1 MNHHYHSS
9 PYIASLNP
17 AQREAAT
24 HIEGPLL
31 ILAGAGSG
39 KTKTITYRMAHM
51 MEDYGIGGD
60 QILALS
66 FTNKA
71 AREMLTRLRTLV
83 PAKRRKGITLSTFH
97 SLGLKILRESIQHLN
112 EGYDDS
118 FTIYDSADQ
127 MSLLRQIL
135 KNVRAEKN
143 FDRSTLLSLISKM
156 KNASIRPSEFYK
168 HPQFNPDN
176 KYHEFLLHV
185 YPAYQE
191 QLKLLNA
198 LDFDDILF
206 HVCTLFKE
214 RPDIADHYSQKFKFI
229 MVDEYQDTNPIQ
241 FQILQGLT
249 RTHQNIC
256 VVGDDDQA
264 IYSFRG
270 ADISNILSFEFQFP
284 STKVVKLE
292 ENYRSTQRIL
302 HLANSIIKHNKK
314 RKDKTLWSQK
324 DSGPVPLLWQ
334 CQDESHEAQLIAEH
348 IQTLMNQS
356 IHLSEVA
363 ILVRGQTQ
371 MGALETELKI
381 AQIPYRLIGGQEFY
395 EKKEIK
401 DILAYLS
408 LISNPK
414 DDLSFRRII
423 NTPTRG
429 IGPKT
434 IETLVDIAGREKKP
448 LTTIAM
454 EAQNYPELTKLD
466 SLDSV
471 KNFAAL
477 IRDCKTLFQNTSL
490 DAGLEKLYEELK
502 YRDYVRGQY
511 EKVTQVDQK
520 LKDLDQLIQLTK
532 RYCESHSDVKQL
544 SPFLS
549 ELVLSDAHSKH
560 NATRDEEGKVYEVT
574 LMTMHASK
582 GLEFDVVFL
591 PGMEEEILPHKKSI
605 DGMED
610 LSEER
615 RLAYVAITRARE
627 KLIMSYSKEKKMYN
641 KMVPRKLS
649 RFLIGAEEFYQAVD
663 RTSFESME
671 EGEFQKY
678 KDKMFDDIFKS
689 LD

>member
-1 MNHHYHSS
+1 MTHSS
-9 PYIASLNP
+9 HSQYLAALNP
-17 AQREAAT
+17 AQREAAA
-24 HIEGPLL
+24 HIEGPIL

-39 KTKTITYRMAHM
+39 KTKTITFRMAHM
-51 MEDYGIGGD
+51 MEDYGIKGD
-60 QILALS
+60 EILALS

-71 AREMLTRLRTLV
+71 AREMLLRLRSLV
-83 PAKRRKGITLSTFH
+83 PAKKRKGITLSTFH
-97 SLGLKILRESIQHLN
+97 SLGLKILRESIVHLN
-112 EGYDDS
+112 EGYDET

-135 KNVRAEKN
+135 KNVKGDKN
-143 FDRSTLLSLISKM
+143 FDRSTLLTLIGKM
-156 KNASIRPSEFYK
+156 KNASIRAHEFAT
-168 HPQFNPDN
+168 HPQFNPQN

-206 HVCTLFKE
+206 HVCTLFKQ
-214 RPDIADHYSQKFKFI
+214 RPDLADMYSQKYRYI

-249 RTHQNIC
+249 RSHQNIC

-270 ADISNILSFEFQFP
+270 ADISNILSFEFQYP
-284 STKVVKLE
+284 NTKVIKLE

-324 DSGPVPLLWQ
+324 DSGPVPLLWE
-334 CQDESHEAQLIAEH
+334 CQDDFHEAQLIAEH
-348 IQTLMNQS
+348 IQTLMTQS
-356 IHLSEVA
+356 VHLSEVA

-371 MGALETELKI
+371 MGTLETELKL

-408 LISNPK
+408 LLSNPK

-434 IETLVDIAGREKKP
+434 IETLINIGAREKKP
-448 LTTIAM
+448 LTQIARD
-454 EAQNYPELTKLD
+454 ADQYPELTKLD
-466 SLDSV
+466 SLESV
-471 KNFAAL
+471 KNFSLLLKEGKAH
-477 IRDCKTLFQNTSL
+477 FQNDTL
-490 DAGLEKLYEELK
+490 DVALDKLYESLN
-502 YRDYVRGQY
+502 YRNYVRGQY
-511 EKVTQVDQK
+511 EKVTQVDHK
-520 LKDLDQLIQLTK
+520 LRDLDQLIQLTK
-532 RYCESHSDVKQL
+532 RYCEANSDVAKL

-549 ELVLSDAHSKH
+549 DLVLSDAHSKH

-605 DGMED
+605 EAMDD

-627 KLIMSYSKEKKMYN
+627 KLIMSYAKEKKMYN

-649 RFLIGAEEFYQAVD
+649 RFLVGPEEFYQKVD
-663 RTSFESME
+663 RTSFESMDE
-671 EGEFQKY
+671 NEFQAY
-678 KDKMFDDIFKS
+678 KGKMFDDIFKS